1 MAKEDLSANRSEVK
15 WCNAII
21 WNNVGTLFLLWSEII
36 KSLLFCKFFSKW
48 DRKEDYLTKW
58 GQIILFLIYLLFF
71 FFFIK
76 KMCTITS
83 SVTVRAINTEIY
95 FFFKEF
101 VIQNVIKTDFVIS
114 KASHAFNLCKC
125 THVQCVYFYM
135 FVLYMWMCVSLLM
148 TFF

>member
-1 MAKEDLSANRSEVK
+1 MGQKRGLFDQMGSNNTFSYLSS
-15 WCNAII
+15 
-21 WNNVGTLFLLWSEII
+21 
-36 KSLLFCKFFSKW
+36 
-48 DRKEDYLTKW
+48 
-58 GQIILFLIYLLFF
+58 FF

-95 FFFKEF
+95 IFFKEF

-135 FVLYMWMCVSLLM
+135 FVLYM
-148 TFF
+148 